1 MGWGIDWNNKLHRLV
16 AINGLLFVL
25 LFLPWIGSLAPWLAL
40 PWGWGALLQRPWA
53 LVTYMFTHQSFW
65 HLLWNMVMLVWAGR
79 SLSDLLGT
87 RIIYPM
93 YLAGGLVGAVFFEVG
108 MGLMPWISGGSNLA
122 VPGLI
127 GASASAMA
135 FFWALVLLTPDQS
148 LLLFGIL
155 PLRLRWL
162 ALGLALYDVIGLMGA
177 NAGGHWAHIGGALA
191 GILGLRYLQGRWGF
205 AYWGKARSRPVAT
218 VRPRSNDIQA
228 ETDRLLDKISRS
240 GYASLKAN
248 EKEWLDRQHRG

>member
-1 MGWGIDWNNKLHRLV
+1 M
-16 AINGLLFVL
+16 

-135 FFWALVLLTPDQS
+135 FFWALVLLTPDQT

-162 ALGLALYDVIGLMGA
+162 ALGLALYDVIGLTGA

>member
-1 MGWGIDWNNKLHRLV
+1 MGWGVDWNNRLHQLV

-65 HLLWNMVMLVWAGR
+65 HLLWNMVILVWAGR

-135 FFWALVLLTPDQS
+135 FFWALVLLTPDQT

-162 ALGLALYDVIGLMGA
+162 ALGLALYDVIGLTGA

>member
-1 MGWGIDWNNKLHRLV
+1 MGWGVDWNNRLHQLV

-135 FFWALVLLTPDQS
+135 FFWALVLLTPDQT

-162 ALGLALYDVIGLMGA
+162 ALGLALYDVIGLTGA

-191 GILGLRYLQGRWGF
+191 GILGLRYLQGQWGF

>member
-1 MGWGIDWNNKLHRLV
+1 MGWGVDWKNKLHQLV

-148 LLLFGIL
+148 LLLFGVL

-162 ALGLALYDVIGLMGA
+162 ALGLALYDIVGLMGA
-177 NAGGHWAHIGGALA
+177 NAGGHWAHLGGALT
-191 GILGLRYLQGRWGF
+191 GIIALRYLQGRWGF
-205 AYWGKARSRPVAT
+205 AFWGKARSRPVAT
-218 VRPRSNDIQA
+218 DRSRVNDIQA
-228 ETDRLLDKISRS
+228 ETDRLLDKISRN

>member
-1 MGWGIDWNNKLHRLV
+1 
-16 AINGLLFVL
+16 
-25 LFLPWIGSLAPWLAL
+25 
-40 PWGWGALLQRPWA
+40 
-53 LVTYMFTHQSFW
+53 
-65 HLLWNMVMLVWAGR
+65 MVMLVWAGR
-79 SLSDLLGT
+79 SLVDLLGT

-93 YLAGGLVGAVFFEVG
+93 YLAGGLTGAVFFELG
-108 MGLMPWISGGSNLA
+108 MGLIPWISGNSNPV

-148 LLLFGIL
+148 LMLFGIL

-162 ALGLALYDVIGLMGA
+162 ALGLALYDVVGLTGA

-191 GILGLRYLQGRWGF
+191 GIIGLRYLQGRWGF
-205 AYWGKARSRPVAT
+205 AFWGKARSRPVAT
-218 VRPRSNDIQA
+218 VRPRSNDIQT

-240 GYASLKAN
+240 GYSSLKAN